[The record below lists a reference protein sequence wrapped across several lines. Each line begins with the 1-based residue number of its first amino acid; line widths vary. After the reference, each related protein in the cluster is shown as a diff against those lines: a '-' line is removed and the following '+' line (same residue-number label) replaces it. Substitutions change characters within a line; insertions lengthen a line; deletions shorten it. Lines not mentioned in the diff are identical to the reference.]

1 MKKILIPTDF
11 SRNAYNALK
20 YAFELFKNEACEFHI
35 IHTYYLAG
43 YSTENLL
50 IPEPDDAEY
59 EKVRDNAEKN
69 MEILKAKLNSATTN
83 PKHSLFYYNELGP
96 LIDILKNKIKKE
108 NITLIVMGTRG
119 ETEGE
124 DFAYGRNSVIV
135 MEKVRDCPVL
145 AVPQNIAFTG
155 LKEIVFTS
163 SFKHPYNMD
172 ELHILVNIAK
182 SAKTHIKI
190 VHVGEENDLTD
201 KQLHNIK
208 ILENHFHEVQYSF
221 QYLKNVKIPDGLFR
235 YVDEH
240 NSSMIAF
247 VNKKHWFFGS
257 VFSNPLVKKLGI
269 HSEVPLL
276 ALHDSNK

>member
-11 SRNAYNALK
+11 SRNAFNALK

-35 IHTYYLAG
+35 IHTYFLAG

-59 EKVRDNAEKN
+59 ERVRANAEAN
-69 MEILKAKLNSATTN
+69 MEKLKVKLVSEDLN
-83 PKHSLFYYNELGP
+83 PKHRLHFFNEMGP

-135 MEKVRDCPVL
+135 MEKVRSCPVL
-145 AVPQNIAFTG
+145 AVPQNIVFTG
-155 LKEIVFTS
+155 LKEIVFPS
-163 SFKHPYNMD
+163 SFKHPYNLE
-172 ELHILVNIAK
+172 ELQMLVNIAK
-182 SAKTHIKI
+182 TSKSVIRI
-190 VHVGEENDLTD
+190 VHAGEENDLSE

-208 ILENHFHEVQYSF
+208 ILENHFHELHYSF

-240 NSSMIAF
+240 SSSMIAF

-276 ALHDSNK
+276 ALHDSSN